1 MKCEICGDNT
11 YKPQTISVEGSR
23 MKVCDK
29 CARYGTVVRSFAP
42 KRYVRREEKRLDL
55 VENYALL
62 IHQNR
67 EKMGITQE
75 ELGKKINESE
85 SIIRR
90 LETHKMHPSEALARK
105 LERVLRLKLLVPAE
119 ESKIS
124 LNKSSKEEFT
134 LGDMARIRKR

>member
-1 MKCEICGDNT
+1 
-11 YKPQTISVEGSR
+11 
-23 MKVCDK
+23 
-29 CARYGTVVRSFAP
+29 
-42 KRYVRREEKRLDL
+42 
-55 VENYALL
+55 
-62 IHQNR
+62 
-67 EKMGITQE
+67 MGITQE